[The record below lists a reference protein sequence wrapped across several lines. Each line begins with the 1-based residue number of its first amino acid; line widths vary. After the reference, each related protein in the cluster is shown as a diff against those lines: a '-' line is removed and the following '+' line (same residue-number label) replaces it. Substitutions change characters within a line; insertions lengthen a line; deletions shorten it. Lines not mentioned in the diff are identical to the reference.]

1 MPDTSEFRE
10 TWRRMD
16 DLVPVADSGRHYF
29 GDAHLEVWSRPY
41 HGAKKVEIEIGELA
55 WMV

>member
-41 HGAKKVEIEIGELA
+41 HGAKKVEIEIG
-55 WMV
+55 WML